1 MSLGRAVCAT
11 LARMDPGDG
20 GIIAVDKQGAPVLE
34 FTTGGMFRA
43 HRKHDMLEPIVAI
56 W

>member
-1 MSLGRAVCAT
+1 MPLGDAVRAT

-20 GIIAVDKQGAPVLE
+20 GIIAVDARGTPVLE

-43 HRKHDMLEPIVAI
+43 LLTHDMDEPIVSI